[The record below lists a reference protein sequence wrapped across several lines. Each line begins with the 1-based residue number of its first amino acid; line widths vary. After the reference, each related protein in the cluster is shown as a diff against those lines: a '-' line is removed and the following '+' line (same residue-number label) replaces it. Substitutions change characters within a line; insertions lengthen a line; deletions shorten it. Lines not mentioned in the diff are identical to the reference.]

1 MDQSHP
7 EYQYLDLLKR
17 VMETGIVRDNG
28 TDIKD
33 KNYSAGVQQ
42 IGTSSIFG
50 CQMRFDLSK
59 GFPLLTTKK
68 MYTRSIIHELIRF
81 LSGDSNL
88 RYLAQND
95 VHIWDLRPFQ
105 TYLSKTWLAEKLPAY
120 SPEWKAEMASFI
132 EKIKT
137 DDDFAAQRWDLW
149 PVYGYQWRNFNGQGV
164 DQIKNVVNAI
174 KTNPYSR
181 RILVVAYNPAQ
192 ADSMALPPC
201 HALFQFYVAQ
211 WKLSCQMYQRSADL
225 FLGVPFNIAS
235 YALLTM
241 MIAQVCGL
249 QPGEF
254 IHTIGDAHIY
264 HNHFDQVKEQ
274 LSREPKPLPTMKIN
288 PDVKD
293 LFDFKFEDFTI
304 EGYDPRPAIKAPITM

>member
-81 LSGDSNL
+81 LSGDTNL

-105 TYLSKTWLAEKLPAY
+105 TYLSKT
-120 SPEWKAEMASFI
+120 
-132 EKIKT
+132 
-137 DDDFAAQRWDLW
+137 
-149 PVYGYQWRNFNGQGV
+149 
-164 DQIKNVVNAI
+164 
-174 KTNPYSR
+174 
-181 RILVVAYNPAQ
+181 
-192 ADSMALPPC
+192 
-201 HALFQFYVAQ
+201 
-211 WKLSCQMYQRSADL
+211 
-225 FLGVPFNIAS
+225 
-235 YALLTM
+235 
-241 MIAQVCGL
+241 
-249 QPGEF
+249 
-254 IHTIGDAHIY
+254 
-264 HNHFDQVKEQ
+264 
-274 LSREPKPLPTMKIN
+274 
-288 PDVKD
+288 
-293 LFDFKFEDFTI
+293 
-304 EGYDPRPAIKAPITM
+304 